1 MDNLLSLSQAARTV
15 GVKRRNLQQLIQEG
29 KLHAFE
35 GSIRL
40 SELRKIFPTATVGQV
55 GMVERME
62 RIKDGALHKL
72 PDEEGGV
79 GDIDHLRS
87 EVHRLSLKLGEAEA
101 VIDDYRAIVRET
113 QHRLIALQSKCDK
126 RESLMLNTI
135 IGWFM
140 HQCKLRESR

>member
-1 MDNLLSLSQAARTV
+1 MDNLLSLSQAARAV
-15 GVKRRNLQQLIQEG
+15 GVKRHNLQQLIQEG

-35 GSIRL
+35 GSIRM
-40 SELRKIFPTATVGQV
+40 SELRKVFPTASIGQS
-55 GMVERME
+55 GMVEKMQ
-62 RIKDGALHKL
+62 RIKDGALHKVAA
-72 PDEEGGV
+72 EEHGLA
-79 GDIDHLRS
+79 DLDHLRS

-101 VIDDYRAIVRET
+101 VIDDYRAIVKET
-113 QHRLIALQSKCDK
+113 QHRLIALQSQCDK